1 MFITNKAIYVTNII
15 SSAHTIYLFFSR
27 YKKTT
32 CKLCKLPMLLSNIM
46 VKKSKNERFLI
57 E

>member
-27 YKKTT
+27 YKKQRVSYVNCRCYLVT
-32 CKLCKLPMLLSNIM
+32 LW
-46 VKKSKNERFLI
+46 
-57 E
+57 